1 MSRSKAKGT
10 AAETAVVRAYIAA
23 GAVYAERRALS
34 GVLDRGDVAGVPG
47 IVTEVKNV
55 SRDGLPGWLD
65 EAEAERVNAGADL
78 GVVWHKRRGKADP
91 LDWPVSMLGRQWLDI
106 LRLLG
111 YLPEAADE

>member
-1 MSRSKAKGT
+1 VSRSKAKGT

-55 SRDGLPGWLD
+55 SRDGLPGW
-65 EAEAERVNAGADL
+65 ASSGTSGAARPTRSTGL
-78 GVVWHKRRGKADP
+78 
-91 LDWPVSMLGRQWLDI
+91 
-106 LRLLG
+106 
-111 YLPEAADE
+111 

>member
-23 GAVYAERRALS
+23 GATHAERRALS
-34 GVLDRGDVAGVPG
+34 GILDRGDIAGIPG
-47 IVTEVKNV
+47 VVTEVKNV

-65 EAEAERVNAGADL
+65 EAEVERVNDGAL
-78 GVVWHKRRGKADP
+78 LAVVWHKRRGKANP
-91 LDWPVSMLGRQWLDI
+91 LDWFVTMSGRQWLTV

-111 YLPEAADE
+111 YLPEADR